1 MMTEA
6 DIEVL
11 IIEREADYM
20 PGRTRWH
27 LRTVEGYR
35 EIGNTY
41 KYHSNGLLNS
51 LYYDWPKT
59 YIETASFQKN
69 GLMENYMYVFDV
81 SDGYKSYY
89 SHSWRPSGFT
99 TATHWWIDRKDRYAA
114 NEYDKEG
121 RIRVKRVYK
130 DDGEKDYALV
140 YWYGPPIPY
149 TEDGFLKKG
158 RI

>member
-1 MMTEA
+1 MMMET
-6 DIEVL
+6 DIEVVL
-11 IIEREADYM
+11 IDREVDYM
-20 PGRTRWH
+20 PGQSRRY
-27 LRTVEGYR
+27 LQTVKGHE

-41 KYHSNGLLNS
+41 IYYGNGILRS

-69 GLMENYMYVFDV
+69 GLMEEYMYVFDV
-81 SDGYKSYY
+81 SHGYKSYY
-89 SHSWRPSGFT
+89 SHSWSASGFT
-99 TATHWWIDRKDRYAA
+99 AATHWWIDRKDRYAA

-130 DDGEKDYALV
+130 DDGEKDYAVL

>member
-1 MMTEA
+1 MCSSE
-6 DIEVL
+6 DIQVL
-11 IIEREADYM
+11 IIDYEADNM

-41 KYHSNGLLNS
+41 IYHRNGLLNS

-69 GLMENYMYVFDV
+69 GIMENYMYVFDV
-81 SDGYKSYY
+81 SNGYKSYY

-99 TATHWWIDRKDRYAA
+99 AATHWWIDRKDRHTA

-121 RIRVKRVYK
+121 RLRVKKVYK
-130 DDGEKDYALV
+130 ADGEKDYVLV
-140 YWYGPPIPY
+140 YWYGSPIPY